1 MNDACI
7 IGAGGEISDFQA
19 ILHLLE
25 EEIRVGGD
33 ELDIT
38 KRNSRGK
45 QSLILTFVVL
55 NLFFLLG
62 GYL

>member
-25 EEIRVGGD
+25 EETQVGGD

-45 QSLILTFVVL
+45 QSLTLTFVVL

-62 GYL
+62 GY